1 MKNQLDIKSYLTYLK
16 NCIKK
21 LIITAFNDKII
32 VYSAQACYFVIVS
45 VIPILCLTI
54 SLVSFLIPADIYEV
68 FDSYKMPPE
77 IKDLVNIV
85 IEQLLATQN
94 VSLLSLSAIVALWTA
109 SRGCDAI
116 RAGIENVYE
125 VPPSKRI
132 LKQQALSL
140 VNTFVL
146 LGVLMANI
154 ILVLFGELIV
164 RTLHLTLLVDIL
176 MRFGTI
182 ILFMIMCAAFAIIY
196 SSTAKHSSNEKI
208 RSKTMQHVPGA
219 VFATAGW
226 VIFSALYSLYI
237 RYFPSASAIYGSL
250 TAVCLIM
257 LWLYICMIILLL
269 GAEINKLWGQKINE
283 EEKKR
288 PDIT

>member
-1 MKNQLDIKSYLTYLK
+1 MKTQLDIKSYLTYFK

-21 LIITAFNDKII
+21 LVITAFNDKII

-45 VIPILCLTI
+45 VIPFLCLMI

-85 IEQLLATQN
+85 IEQLLATQE
-94 VSLLSLSAIVALWTA
+94 VSLLSISAIVALWTA
-109 SRGCDAI
+109 SRGCDAM

-125 VPPSKRI
+125 VPPSRKI
-132 LKQQALSL
+132 IKQQALAL

-146 LGVLMANI
+146 IVVLLANV

-164 RTLHLTLLVDIL
+164 KALHLTLFVDLL
-176 MRFGTI
+176 MRFGVL
-182 ILFMIMCAAFAIIY
+182 ILFAMMCAGFAVIY
-196 SSTAKHSSNEKI
+196 SSTAKHSANEKI

-226 VIFSALYSLYI
+226 MIFSSLYSLYI

-269 GAEINKLWGQKINE
+269 GAEINKLWGQKFNVTQE
-283 EEKKR
+283 NKE
-288 PDIT
+288 

>member
-1 MKNQLDIKSYLTYLK
+1 MKTQLDIKSYLTYFK

-21 LIITAFNDKII
+21 LVITAFNDKII

-45 VIPILCLTI
+45 VIPFLCLTI

-77 IKDLVNIV
+77 IKEIVNMV

-94 VSLLSLSAIVALWTA
+94 VSLLSISAIVALWTA

-125 VPPSKRI
+125 VPPSKKI

-146 LGVLMANI
+146 IGVLMANI
-154 ILVLFGELIV
+154 ILVLFGGLIV
-164 RTLHLTLLVDIL
+164 RALHLTLIVDIL
-176 MRFGTI
+176 MHFGAL
-182 ILFMIMCAAFAIIY
+182 ILFVIMCGMFAIIY
-196 SSTAKHSSNEKI
+196 SSTAKHSGNEKI

-219 VFATAGW
+219 VFATGGW
-226 VIFSALYSLYI
+226 IIFSSLYSLYI

-269 GAEINKLWGQKINE
+269 GAEINKLWGMKFNID
-283 EEKKR
+283 KK
-288 PDIT
+288 

>member
-1 MKNQLDIKSYLTYLK
+1 MKTQLDIKSYLTYFK

-21 LIITAFNDKII
+21 LVITAFNDKII

-45 VIPILCLTI
+45 VIPFLCLTI

-68 FDSYKMPPE
+68 FDSYKMPAE
-77 IKDLVNIV
+77 IKEIVNMV

-94 VSLLSLSAIVALWTA
+94 VSLLSISAIVALWTA

-125 VPPSKRI
+125 VPPSKKI
-132 LKQQALSL
+132 LKQQTLSL

-146 LGVLMANI
+146 IGVLMANI

-164 RTLHLTLLVDIL
+164 RTLHLTIIVDIL
-176 MRFGTI
+176 MRFGTL
-182 ILFMIMCAAFAIIY
+182 ILFMIMCGMFAVIY
-196 SSTAKHSSNEKI
+196 SSVAKHSSNEKI

-219 VFATAGW
+219 VFATGGW
-226 VIFSALYSLYI
+226 MIFSSLYSLYI

-269 GAEINKLWGQKINE
+269 GAEINKLWGLKFNQE
-283 EEKKR
+283 QEK
-288 PDIT
+288 